1 MKLNIFKILA
11 SMCLLASVALF
22 IFCHPMIIQ
31 KLFEIISIRIMESD
45 LSNHPEAASHLLKV
59 SNILPI
65 ILKTY
70 GTFFLLVAI
79 LSYIISLQ
87 DTPFS
92 VAVYNRTKHDI
103 GRFRHGFHLFIKD
116 FFVSRLDLYFILTI
130 FAVGLCLRA
139 YFLGQPMRYDE
150 SANFLNNINRS
161 LPFLFLYNA
170 PNNHVLHTL
179 LVKLSTLFMGSSP
192 ASIRFPAFLS
202 GLASIPLIFVLCR
215 AVIHRKSGI
224 LATIGMSI
232 APFMVL
238 HSTMARGYSLLLLL
252 TLFLALV
259 GIIYIN
265 RPSFTGC
272 FVISLI
278 TALGMFTIPTM
289 LFPCTA
295 IYFWLVC
302 LLFIKK
308 IPVKV
313 IFYKFITPVGI
324 MTFFLT
330 LIFYTPTI
338 TASGGVDSILRNHW
352 VQPLQWKA
360 FFHQISPHFWFVFT
374 RFTRD
379 IPHSILLLTGVLMIT
394 GILVAFKRH
403 NWELLLILPTMLLG
417 SGLVFFLK
425 QSIPYPRIWIYL
437 IPFILIIAD
446 SGLTYFIEKFSNRFQ
461 SILTTLIILY
471 GAFFAFSLMSRETIA
486 KYPDT
491 GSFPEAQ
498 YIARYMKPRINK
510 DDTVH
515 TLIPADYPLRYY
527 FMHYGIDEQ
536 IWEPKSKSRKDFY
549 VVRKSG
555 NSIIDDKIKES
566 LVKLIEIDDAC
577 LYMNVDD

>member
-1 MKLNIFKILA
+1 MSL
-11 SMCLLASVALF
+11 SASVGLF
-22 IFCHPMIIQ
+22 IFCQPMIIQ
-31 KLFEIISIRIMESD
+31 KLFKIISMRIMESD

-70 GTFFLLVAI
+70 GVFFLLVAI

-116 FFVSRLDLYFILTI
+116 FFVSRLDLYFILAI
-130 FAVGLCLRA
+130 FAVGVCLRA
-139 YFLGQPMRYDE
+139 YFLDQPMRYDE
-150 SANFLNNINRS
+150 SANFLNNVNQS
-161 LPFLFLYNA
+161 LPFLFLYTA
-170 PNNHVLHTL
+170 NNHVLHTL
-179 LVKLSTLFMGSSP
+179 LVKVSTLFLGSFP

-232 APFMVL
+232 APFLVL
-238 HSTMARGYSLLLLL
+238 HSTIARGYSLLLLL
-252 TLFLALV
+252 TLFLALA
-259 GIIYIN
+259 GIVYMN
-265 RPSFTGC
+265 RPSYSSC
-272 FVISLI
+272 FVLSLI
-278 TALGMFTIPTM
+278 AASGMLTIPTM
-289 LFPCTA
+289 LFPCFG
-295 IYFWLVC
+295 IYLWIVSV
-302 LLFIKK
+302 LFIKK
-308 IPVKV
+308 ISVKI
-313 IFYKFITPVGI
+313 IFYKFIIPVSVI
-324 MTFFLT
+324 TFFLT
-330 LIFYTPTI
+330 LVFYTPTI
-338 TASGGVDSILRNHW
+338 IASGGVDSIIRNQW
-352 VQPLQWKA
+352 VQPLQWKT
-360 FFHQISPHFWFVFT
+360 FSNQIPAHFLFT
-374 RFTRD
+374 FSRFTRD
-379 IPHSILLLTGVLMIT
+379 VPHSFLLLSGILMIT
-394 GILVAFKRH
+394 GILVELKRH

-425 QSIPYPRIWIYL
+425 QSIPYPRTWIYL

-446 SGLTYFIEKFSNRFQ
+446 SGLTYFFEKISNRFQ
-461 SILTTLIILY
+461 SIVTTLIILY
-471 GAFFAFSLMSRETIA
+471 GAIFAFSLMSREIIA

-498 YIARYMKPRINK
+498 FIAQYMKPRINK

-515 TLIPADYPLRYY
+515 ALIPADYPLRFY

>member
-1 MKLNIFKILA
+1 
-11 SMCLLASVALF
+11 
-22 IFCHPMIIQ
+22 MIIQ

-79 LSYIISLQ
+79 LSYILSFRGISFATSL
-87 DTPFS
+87 
-92 VAVYNRTKHDI
+92 YNRIKHDI
-103 GRFRHGFHLFIKD
+103 VGFRQGFYMSIQDSFT
-116 FFVSRLDLYFILTI
+116 SRLDLYFILAI
-130 FAVGLCLRA
+130 FAVGICLRA

-150 SANFLNNINRS
+150 SATFLNNVNRS
-161 LPFLFLYNA
+161 LPFLFLYNEGS
-170 PNNHVLHTL
+170 NHLLHTL
-179 LVKLSTLFMGSSP
+179 LVKISTLFMGSFP

-202 GLASIPLIFVLCR
+202 GLASIPLLFVLCR
-215 AVIHRKSGI
+215 AVIRGKSGI

-238 HSTMARGYSLLLLL
+238 YSTNARGYSLLVLL
-252 TLFLALV
+252 TLFLALA

-272 FVISLI
+272 FMISLI
-278 TALGMFTIPTM
+278 AALGMLTIPTM
-289 LFPCTA
+289 LFPCTG

-308 IPVKV
+308 IRVKI
-313 IFYKFITPVGI
+313 IFYKFITPVCI

-338 TASGGVDSILRNHW
+338 IASGGVDDIIDNKW
-352 VQPLQWKA
+352 IQPLQWKA
-360 FFHQISPHFWFVFT
+360 FFYQILPHFRFVLA
-374 RFTRD
+374 RLTRD
-379 IPHSILLLTGVLMIT
+379 IPHSFLLLTIILMIP
-394 GILVAFKRH
+394 GILVEFKRH
-403 NWELLLILPTMLLG
+403 NWELLLILPSMLLG

-425 QSIPYPRIWIYL
+425 QSIPYPRTWIYL

-446 SGLTYFIEKFSNRFQ
+446 SGLTYFFEKISNRFQ
-461 SILTTLIILY
+461 SIVTTLIILY
-471 GAFFAFSLMSRETIA
+471 GAIFAFSLMSREIIA

-498 YIARYMKPRINK
+498 FIAQYMKPRINK

-515 TLIPADYPLRYY
+515 ALIPADYPLRFY

-577 LYMNVDD
+577 LYMNVNN